1 LLIVRL
7 VFSSFAA
14 FLDGSYSLHREYT
27 RLKKHTPI
35 RCRMHAGGC
44 SIHYV
49 LVGMLTCFS
58 VAVSAFGVDD
68 DSEANSAEETASLES
83 VEASTDTADRRALA
97 SDSETGSDVDY
108 RRQIQAECREQIVTL
123 ELVGKEQADYLR
135 LCLSQYGL

>member
-1 LLIVRL
+1 
-7 VFSSFAA
+7 
-14 FLDGSYSLHREYT
+14 
-27 RLKKHTPI
+27 
-35 RCRMHAGGC
+35 
-44 SIHYV
+44 
-49 LVGMLTCFS
+49 MLTCFS

-83 VEASTDTADRRALA
+83 VEANTDTVDRRALA

-123 ELVGKEQADYLR
+123 ELVGQEQADYLR